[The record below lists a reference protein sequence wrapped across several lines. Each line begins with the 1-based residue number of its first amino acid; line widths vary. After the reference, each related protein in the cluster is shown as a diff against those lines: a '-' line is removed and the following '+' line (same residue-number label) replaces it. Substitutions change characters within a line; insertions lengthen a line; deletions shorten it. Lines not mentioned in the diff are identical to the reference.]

1 MNGSF
6 VIIFVISFAI
16 SFTIDPTPTVPEDT
30 TDFHFSLSASDN
42 SNNKNGK
49 NDDKKIHDTKHVCPK
64 CNSGSLTFE
73 GTNAGKGK
81 LIHTITCT
89 CGFEWQETWALSNW
103 SWLKSL
109 SPDHH
114 WTSKRWNQ

>member
-1 MNGSF
+1 LLSL
-6 VIIFVISFAI
+6 
-16 SFTIDPTPTVPEDT
+16 TIDPTPTGPKDT

-49 NDDKKIHDTKHVCPK
+49 NGERKIQDTKHVCPK

-81 LIHTITCT
+81 LIQIITCT
-89 CGFEWQETWALSNW
+89 CGLNG
-103 SWLKSL
+103 
-109 SPDHH
+109 
-114 WTSKRWNQ
+114 KRRGHYQTGAG

>member
-1 MNGSF
+1 M
-6 VIIFVISFAI
+6 IFLLSL
-16 SFTIDPTPTVPEDT
+16 TINPTPTVPEDT

-49 NDDKKIHDTKHVCPK
+49 NGERKIHDTNHVCHK

-81 LIHTITCT
+81 LIQIITCT
-89 CGFEWQETWALSNW
+89 CGLNG
-103 SWLKSL
+103 
-109 SPDHH
+109 
-114 WTSKRWNQ
+114 KRRGHYQTGAG